1 MNLTDIATLVGS
13 LGFPIVMC
21 IVMAWY
27 IKDQSE
33 KHLAETKTLT
43 EVINHNTIVLE
54 SLKQLLQ
61 DEIGRQEQNTP
72 YEP

>member
-27 IKDQSE
+27 IKDQGE
-33 KHLAETKTLT
+33 KHLAETKALT

-61 DEIGRQEQNTP
+61 DEIGRQENNNQ
-72 YEP
+72 YES